1 MTLAT
6 YTGNIPNR
14 LTGAETFSAD
24 ADYYHAYFTPFI
36 AQFNADIAALNLN
49 SVQGS
54 STTSNTIGTGLK
66 TFTVNTGKSFQAG
79 QYLIF
84 ADSAAPTTNSMVV
97 QVQDYNSSTGV
108 MNILCVAFTGSGTK
122 TSWVVSLTAAPS
134 QQVST
139 SMQPVTSAL
148 SLSAGRIA
156 LGATATGDALFTTAS
171 PLTARTTLGASTVGN
186 GVFTAVSAAAA
197 LALLDA
203 ARPSFSAYQSVA
215 QSIPNTTLTKLQ
227 FQTEEHDSSSAFVND
242 RFTPQV
248 SGEYQISA
256 GVGFADF
263 RADLFCIIY
272 KNGVEIK
279 RGARGN
285 LISCVVTHLV
295 YLNGTTD
302 YLEVF
307 VYQNS
312 GASQNTRALIAE
324 TYFSGVLVKAR

>member
-54 STTSNTIGTGLK
+54 SSTSNTIGTGEK

-97 QVQDYNSSTGV
+97 QVQDYNTSTGV
-108 MNILCVAFTGSGTK
+108 MNVLCVAFTGSGTK

-139 SMQPVTSAL
+139 AMQPVTSAV
-148 SLSAGRIA
+148 SLSAGRA
-156 LGATATGDALFTTAS
+156 A
-171 PLTARTTLGASTVGN
+171 LGASTVG
-186 GVFTAVSAAAA
+186 GAVFTAASAAAA

-215 QSIPNTTLTKLQ
+215 QSISTSVFTKLQ

-256 GVGFADF
+256 GVGFGSALTQV
-263 RADLFCIIY
+263 ACLVY
-272 KNGVEIK
+272 KNGTEYR
-279 RGARGN
+279 RGASGPTLGAN
-285 LISCVVTHLV
+285 ANPLV

-307 VYQNS
+307 VFQAS
-312 GASQNTRALIAE
+312 ASSQNTRALIAE

>member
-36 AQFNADIAALNLN
+36 AQFNADISALNLN

-54 STTSNTIGTGLK
+54 SSTSNTIGTGLK

-97 QVQDYNSSTGV
+97 QVQDYNISTGV
-108 MNILCVAFTGSGTK
+108 MNVLCVTFTGSGTK
-122 TSWVVSLTAAPS
+122 VSWIVSFTAAPS
-134 QQVST
+134 QQVSAA
-139 SMQPVTSAL
+139 MQPVTSAV
-148 SLSAGRIA
+148 SLLAGR
-156 LGATATGDALFTTAS
+156 TA
-171 PLTARTTLGASTVGN
+171 LGASTVG
-186 GVFTAVSAAAA
+186 GAVFTAASAAAV

-215 QSIPNTTLTKLQ
+215 QSIPNAVLTKVN
-227 FQTEEHDSSSAFVND
+227 FETEEHDLNAAFAIS

-256 GVGFADF
+256 GGSFANS
-263 RADLFCIIY
+263 LTNVLCSVY
-272 KNGVEIK
+272 KNGSSYK
-279 RGARGN
+279 RGPLGN
-285 LISCVVTHLV
+285 LRSSYVSTTV
-295 YLNGTTD
+295 YLNGSTD
-302 YLEVF
+302 FIEVYI
-307 VYQNS
+307 YQGS
-312 GASQNTRALIAE
+312 GANQSLVPNIDE